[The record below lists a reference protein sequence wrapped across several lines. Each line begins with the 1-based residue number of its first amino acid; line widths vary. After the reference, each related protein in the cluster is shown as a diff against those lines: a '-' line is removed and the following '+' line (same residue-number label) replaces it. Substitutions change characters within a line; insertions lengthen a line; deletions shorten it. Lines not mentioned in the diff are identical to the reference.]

1 MNLYAKKRKW
11 KWVLFSS
18 ASIIFLLLMYYS
30 NTLIKSIAEEERRKV
45 SIWAD
50 AITYKAELVLHTD
63 EFFETIRV
71 EEKKRASFLAQA
83 TQKVSEAGFDDDITF
98 YVDFISSNSTIP
110 TILVNKSGNIDCA
123 VNVDPVISKMKNIR
137 ELQELKLE
145 YDSVKIPYYK
155 NEYMLVYYKES
166 QIYSNLRLLIDN
178 LVQSFF
184 QEVVINEAS
193 TPVIITD
200 STKKRVFAYGHID
213 TTTIKSNKDWEQL
226 IVKMANANTPIKIDL
241 PNQGT
246 CYVLYEESTVL
257 TRLRYFP
264 YIQFFFIFVFISI
277 AYIVFSFARK
287 SEQDRVWVGMS
298 KETAHQLGTPISSL
312 LAWYELLKDQN
323 VDLSILKEMQKDLT
337 RLETITQRF
346 SKIGSVPELEESNI
360 VAIIEEFIKYIQTRI
375 SSRVEIKLMNSLD
388 QEIYVPLN
396 RYLFEWVIENICKNS
411 VDAMDGQG
419 VIIIEILE
427 EEKNIHIDFTDT
439 GKGISQQNFKS
450 IFKPGYTSKKRG
462 WGLGLTLAKRI
473 IEIYHKGKL
482 YVKASTIDRGTTM
495 RITLKKGSR

>member
-18 ASIIFLLLMYYS
+18 ASIIFILLMVYS

-63 EFFETIRV
+63 EFFETIRI

-110 TILVNKSGNIDCA
+110 TILVNQYGNIDCA
-123 VNVDPVISKMKNIR
+123 VNVDPVVNKMKNIS
-137 ELQELKLE
+137 ELQELKFE
-145 YDSVKIPYYK
+145 YDSVIIPYYK

-200 STKKRVFAYGHID
+200 SSKTQVFAFGHID
-213 TTTIKSNKDWEQL
+213 TTSIQSDKDWQQL
-226 IVKMANANTPIKIDL
+226 IAKMANANAPIKINL

-323 VDLSILKEMQKDLT
+323 VDLSILEEMNKDLS
-337 RLETITQRF
+337 RLETIAQRF
-346 SKIGSVPELEESNI
+346 SKIGSIPELDQINI
-360 VAIIEEFIKYIQTRI
+360 VKVIDEFKKYIQTRI
-375 SSRVEIKLMNSLD
+375 SSKVEIKLMNSLE
-388 QEIYVPLN
+388 QEINVPLN

-439 GKGISQQNFKS
+439 GKGISQQNFKN

>member
-83 TQKVSEAGFDDDITF
+83 TKKVSEAGLDEEITF

-110 TILVNKSGNIDCA
+110 TIVVGENGNIDWA
-123 VNVDPVISKMKNIR
+123 VNVDPEINKMKNIS
-137 ELQELKLE
+137 ELKELRLE
-145 YDSVKIPYYK
+145 YDSFIVPYYK
-155 NEYMLVYYKES
+155 NDYQILYYKES

-184 QEVVINEAS
+184 QEIVINEAS

-200 STKKRVFAYGHID
+200 STKTKVLNYGHID
-213 TTTIKSNKDWEQL
+213 TTSIKSGKDWQHL
-226 IVKMANANTPIKIDL
+226 IEKMSNANTPIKINL
-241 PNQGT
+241 PKQGT

-257 TRLRYFP
+257 TRLRFFP

-323 VDLSILKEMQKDLT
+323 VDLSILEEMKKDLT
-337 RLETITQRF
+337 RLETIAQRF
-346 SKIGSVPELEESNI
+346 SKIGSIPELDQINI
-360 VAIIEEFIKYIQTRI
+360 VKVIEEFKTYIQTRI
-375 SSRVEIKLMNSLD
+375 SSKVEIKLMNPSD
-388 QEIYVPLN
+388 QEIIVPLN

-411 VDAMDGQG
+411 VDAMDGKG

-427 EEKNIHIDFTDT
+427 EGKNIHIDFTDT
-439 GKGISQQNFKS
+439 GKGISQQNFKN

-482 YVKASTIDRGTTM
+482 FVKSSTIDRGTTM